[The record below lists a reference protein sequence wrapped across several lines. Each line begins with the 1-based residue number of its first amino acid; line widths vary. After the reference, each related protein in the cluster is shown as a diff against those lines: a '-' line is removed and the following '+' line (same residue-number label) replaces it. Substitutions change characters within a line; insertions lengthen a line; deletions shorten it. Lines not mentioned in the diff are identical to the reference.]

1 MAEKRADFTQRAA
14 DTVPPNGTPT
24 MRDVAARAGVSAMT
38 VSRVLKD
45 ENVSSATRERVLA
58 AVRELGYRRNEVARN
73 LRLGRPSGMIGL
85 VVTNLGNPF
94 YSQLALGAEQVAE
107 QHGLRLVLGN
117 TAGQVQRE
125 HELVDDL
132 VSRRVDGMIVV
143 PAGSRH
149 QHLDPA
155 VLGGIPIVLAASPPA
170 GIDVDTVLVD
180 DFGGARAAT
189 AQLLADGHRA
199 VGFLGNPPTRYT
211 GAERFRGYWAAHEE
225 AGLTPR
231 EDWIRRGPDDIPTAV
246 AAARELLDRADPPTA
261 LFCTNNRL
269 TLGAY
274 REIRRLGADT
284 VLAGFDDFELADLLD
299 RPITVVSYD
308 AHEVGRRAATLLLDR
323 LGPGA
328 GQPPRRTIV
337 PTTVVR
343 RGHP

>member
-1 MAEKRADFTQRAA
+1 MTEKRADFTESATA
-14 DTVPPNGTPT
+14 VPPNATPT

-45 ENVSSATRERVLA
+45 ENVSEATRDRVLA

-107 QHGLRLVLGN
+107 EHGLRLVLGN

-125 HELVDDL
+125 HELVEDL
-132 VSRRVDGMIVV
+132 VARRVDGMIVV

-149 QHLDPA
+149 QHLDPLA
-155 VLGGIPIVLAASPPA
+155 LGGIPIVLAASPPA

-180 DFGGARAAT
+180 DFGGAHAAT
-189 AQLLADGHRA
+189 ATLVAEGHRA
-199 VGFLGNPPTRYT
+199 IGFLGNAPTRYT

-225 AGLTPR
+225 AGLAPR
-231 EDWIRRGPDDIPTAV
+231 EDLIRRGPDDV
-246 AAARELLDRADPPTA
+246 AAATRDLVGRATA

-269 TLGAY
+269 TVAAY
-274 REIRRLGADT
+274 REIRRLSADT

-328 GQPPRRTIV
+328 GQPARRTIV
-337 PTTVVR
+337 PTTTVR

>member
-1 MAEKRADFTQRAA
+1 
-14 DTVPPNGTPT
+14 

-38 VSRVLKD
+38 VSRVFKD
-45 ENVSSATRERVLA
+45 ENVSAETRERVLA

-107 QHGLRLVLGN
+107 EHGLRLVLGN

-143 PAGSRH
+143 PAGTRH
-149 QHLDPA
+149 QHLAPA
-155 VLGGIPIVLAASPPA
+155 VLGGVPIVLAASPPA
-170 GIDVDTVLVD
+170 GIDVDSVLVD

-189 AQLLADGHRA
+189 ARLLTDGHRA
-199 VGFLGNPPTRYT
+199 IGFLGNPPALYT
-211 GAERFRGYWAAHEE
+211 GAERFRGYWAAYEE

-231 EDWIRRGPDDIPTAV
+231 EEWIRRGPDDILPAAEAAV
-246 AAARELLDRADPPTA
+246 EVLGSPEPPTA
-261 LFCTNNRL
+261 LFCANNRI

-274 REIRRLGADT
+274 RAIRSFGADT
-284 VLAGFDDFELADLLD
+284 ALAGFDDFELADLLD

-308 AHEVGRRAATLLLDR
+308 AHEVGRRAARMLLDR
-323 LGPGA
+323 IERGSEEPA
-328 GQPPRRTIV
+328 RRTVV
-337 PTTVVR
+337 PTAVVR
-343 RGHP
+343 HGVLGGVTLLQPR

>member
-1 MAEKRADFTQRAA
+1 MTEKRADFTESATA
-14 DTVPPNGTPT
+14 VPPNTTPT

-45 ENVSSATRERVLA
+45 ENVSDATRERVLT

-73 LRLGRPSGMIGL
+73 LRLGRASGMIGL

-107 QHGLRLVLGN
+107 EHGLRLVLGN

-125 HELVDDL
+125 HELVEDL
-132 VSRRVDGMIVV
+132 VARRVDGMIVV

-149 QHLDPA
+149 QHLDPLA
-155 VLGGIPIVLAASPPA
+155 LGGIPLVLAASPPA

-180 DFGGARAAT
+180 DFGGAHAAT
-189 AQLLADGHRA
+189 ATLLADGHRA
-199 VGFLGNPPTRYT
+199 IGFLGNGPTRYT

-225 AGLTPR
+225 AGLAPR
-231 EDWIRRGPDDIPTAV
+231 EDWIRRGPDDI
-246 AAARELLDRADPPTA
+246 AAATRELLDRAEPPTA
-261 LFCTNNRL
+261 LFCTNNRM
-269 TLGAY
+269 TVAAY
-274 REIRRLGADT
+274 REIRRLAADT

-308 AHEVGRRAATLLLDR
+308 AREVGRRAATLLLDR

-328 GQPPRRTIV
+328 AQPARRTIV
-337 PTTVVR
+337 PTTTVR
-343 RGHP
+343 RGPR

>member
-1 MAEKRADFTQRAA
+1 VA
-14 DTVPPNGTPT
+14 PPT

-45 ENVSSATRERVLA
+45 ENVSAETRERVLA

-94 YSQLALGAEQVAE
+94 YSQLALGAEQTAE
-107 QHGLRLVLGN
+107 EHGLRLVLGN
-117 TAGQVQRE
+117 TAGRVQRE

-132 VSRRVDGMIVV
+132 VSRQVDGMIVV
-143 PAGSRH
+143 PAGSLH

-155 VLGGIPIVLAASPPA
+155 VLGGVPIVLAASPPA

-180 DFGGARAAT
+180 DFGGARAAV
-189 AQLLADGHRA
+189 ARLLADGHRA
-199 VGFLGNPPTRYT
+199 IGFLGNPPALYT
-211 GAERFRGYWAAHEE
+211 GAERFRGYWAAYEE
-225 AGLTPR
+225 AGLVPR
-231 EDWIRRGPDDIPTAV
+231 EQWIRRGPDDVPA
-246 AAARELLDRADPPTA
+246 AAEAAREVLGSPTPPTA
-261 LFCTNNRL
+261 LFCTNNRI

-274 REIRRLGADT
+274 REIRRLGAAT
-284 VLAGFDDFELADLLD
+284 ALAGFDDFELADLLD

-308 AHEVGRRAATLLLDR
+308 AHEVGRRAARMLLDR
-323 LGPGA
+323 IERGTEEPA
-328 GQPPRRTIV
+328 RRTVV

-343 RGHP
+343 HGA

>member
-1 MAEKRADFTQRAA
+1 
-14 DTVPPNGTPT
+14 

-45 ENVSSATRERVLA
+45 ENVSTATRDRVLA

-73 LRLGRPSGMIGL
+73 LRLGKPSGMIGL

-107 QHGLRLVLGN
+107 THGLRLVLGN
-117 TAGQVQRE
+117 TAGVPQRE

-143 PAGSRH
+143 PAGSTH

-155 VLGGIPIVLAASPPA
+155 SLGGIPIVLASSPPA

-189 AQLLADGHRA
+189 AHLLAEGHRA
-199 VGFLGNPPTRYT
+199 VGFLGNPPTLFT

-225 AGLTPR
+225 AGLVPR
-231 EDWIRRGPDDIPTAV
+231 DEWIRRGPDDIPTA
-246 AAARELLDRADPPTA
+246 AAATRELLDRPAPPTA
-261 LFCTNNRL
+261 LFCTNNRM

-274 REIRRLGADT
+274 REIRRLGTAT
-284 VLAGFDDFELADLLD
+284 ELAGFDDFEMADLLD

-308 AHEVGRRAATLLLDR
+308 AGEVGRRAAELLLDR
-323 LGPGA
+323 LDRDHSADPGPA
-328 GQPPRRTIV
+328 RRTMV
-337 PTTVVR
+337 PTSLVHYGR
-343 RGHP
+343 